1 MCFIVATKRPAQ
13 AFAVSY
19 LIVYSFVLPF
29 IFAVCRLFA
38 PCLIGAGRSGFYP
51 NMCFKMSSS
60 LCSLKVSKLTNFAPL
75 QMRSAAAVSSF
86 LSVTV

>member
-19 LIVYSFVLPF
+19 LVVYSFILPF

-38 PCLIGAGRSGFYP
+38 PCLIDAGRSGFYS
-51 NMCFKMSSS
+51 NTYLKMSSS
-60 LCSLKVSKLTNFAPL
+60 LCLLNV
-75 QMRSAAAVSSF
+75 
-86 LSVTV
+86 